1 MIYKTILDTIGNTP
15 LVRLDRIKEELN
27 LESDI
32 YAKVEFFN
40 PSGSVKDRAAYKMI
54 DEALKSG
61 KINKDT
67 VIIEETSGNMGIG
80 LSMIAANLGL
90 KMIVVMPD
98 TMSKERIRMMKAYG
112 AEVVLSDGKKG
123 MAGAKEKVEGL
134 KDLYPN
140 HFLTS
145 QFENVNNPL
154 SHYENT
160 AKEIID
166 DLKEFDYF
174 VAGIG
179 TGGTISGAARYFK
192 EQKLNVKVIGVEP
205 ADSPLITKGIAGP
218 HKIQG
223 IGANFIPEI
232 LAQNLID
239 EMETVTY
246 EESLSA
252 MKLLHRHEGIF
263 SGISSGAALS
273 IAISKAKK
281 EKNKKIVVILPDSF
295 DRYLSLEGIYD

>member
-61 KINKDT
+61 KINKDAI
-67 VIIEETSGNMGIG
+67 IIEETSGNMGIG

-112 AEVVLSDGKKG
+112 AEVVLSDGKRG
-123 MAGAKEKVEGL
+123 MAGAKEKVEEL

-179 TGGTISGAARYFK
+179 TGGTISGTARYFK
-192 EQKLNVKVIGVEP
+192 EQGLNVKVIGVEP

-239 EMETVTY
+239 EMET
-246 EESLSA
+246 A